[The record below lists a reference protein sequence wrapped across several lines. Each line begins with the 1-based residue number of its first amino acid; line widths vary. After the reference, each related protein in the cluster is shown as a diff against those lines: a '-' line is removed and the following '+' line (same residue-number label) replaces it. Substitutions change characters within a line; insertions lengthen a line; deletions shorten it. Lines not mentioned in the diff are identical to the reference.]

1 MGTIFFS
8 VFRTSGCLIMA
19 LRILNQYTH
28 PKQKMRILSS
38 VNSLAL
44 PQALK
49 WLPWQTLKMEP
60 SYSPQ
65 LIP

>member
-8 VFRTSGCLIMA
+8 VFRTSGCLMLA
-19 LRILNQYTH
+19 LRILNQYTP
-28 PKQKMRILSS
+28 PKQKMWLLSS
-38 VNSLAL
+38 ANRLAL

-60 SYSPQ
+60 SYSHQ